1 MQQPISGPR
10 RREVLIGSGLC
21 MAGTVLAGCATY
33 GEKPAAAKPPAPSG
47 APSASAQALT
57 TVAEVPVGSGVI
69 VGDIVVTQPTAGVFA
84 GLSSVCPHA
93 GCNVNKIVDGTIVC
107 PCHGSR
113 FNLDGS
119 VAKGPATEPL
129 DARAVVVEGDS
140 IVLG

>member
-1 MQQPISGPR
+1 MQENVSGPG
-10 RREVLIGSGLC
+10 RREVLVCAGLG

-33 GEKPAAAKPPAPSG
+33 GQKTSAAISPGSPPGPSSTAK
-47 APSASAQALT
+47 ALT
-57 TVAEVPVGSGVI
+57 KVSEVPVGSGVI
-69 VGDIVVTQPTAGVFA
+69 VGDTVVTQPAAGTFA

-93 GCNVNKIVDGTIVC
+93 GCNVNKIVDGAIIC

-129 DARAVVVEGDS
+129 TTRSVVVEGDS

>member
-1 MQQPISGPR
+1 M
-10 RREVLIGSGLC
+10 
-21 MAGTVLAGCATY
+21 
-33 GEKPAAAKPPAPSG
+33 
-47 APSASAQALT
+47 T

-69 VGDIVVTQPTAGVFA
+69 VGDIVVTQPTAGAFA
-84 GLSSVCPHA
+84 GMSSVCPHA
-93 GCNVNKIVDGTIVC
+93 GCNVNKIVDGTIIC

-129 DARAVVVEGDS
+129 EARVVVVDGDS